1 MFCTNCGTTIPEDSS
16 FCPGCGANIN
26 AAQTNAQQQ
35 APVYQQAPIQQQAP
49 IYQQAP
55 IQQQAPIYQQAPTYQ
70 QAPVYQQG
78 PYPQKPSKKKGWIVA
93 LIIAIVAIVAIGGLV
108 FVLIGSK
115 NKSPEDIVEKIEQ
128 AYNKQDLDCFYKCLP
143 DFVEQELKDEFNDYY
158 DSEEEFW
165 DEIFSYDTD
174 WELKAISSYK
184 VTFDIDDKVSGD
196 KDDCEELEE
205 EIEYYY
211 DEKVS
216 ISEAYGL
223 EIDVTYDITLDRT
236 YLKQYFGN
244 DYDDTLSYYYDD
256 DWKNGI
262 EETTSVNAIIYK
274 SNGRWYLYYYDGF

>member
-1 MFCTNCGTTIPEDSS
+1 
-16 FCPGCGANIN
+16 
-26 AAQTNAQQQ
+26 
-35 APVYQQAPIQQQAP
+35 
-49 IYQQAP
+49 
-55 IQQQAPIYQQAPTYQ
+55 
-70 QAPVYQQG
+70 
-78 PYPQKPSKKKGWIVA
+78 
-93 LIIAIVAIVAIGGLV
+93 
-108 FVLIGSK
+108 
-115 NKSPEDIVEKIEQ
+115 
-128 AYNKQDLDCFYKCLP
+128 NKQDLDCFYKCLP

-165 DEIFSYDTD
+165 DEIISYDTD

-196 KDDCEELEE
+196 RDDCEELEE

-274 SNGRWYLYYYDGF
+274 SNGHWYLYYYDGF

>member
-1 MFCTNCGTTIPEDSS
+1 MFCTNCGTTIPENSG

-26 AAQTNAQQQ
+26 AAQANTQQQ
-35 APVYQQAPIQQQAP
+35 APVYQQAP
-49 IYQQAP
+49 
-55 IQQQAPIYQQAPTYQ
+55 
-70 QAPVYQQG
+70 
-78 PYPQKPSKKKGWIVA
+78 YPQKNPSKKTGWIIA
-93 LIIAIVAIVAIGGLV
+93 LIIAIVAIVVIGGLV
-108 FVLIGSK
+108 FVLAGSK
-115 NKSPEDIVEKIEQ
+115 NNSPEDIVEKLET
-128 AYNKQDLDCFYKCLP
+128 AYNKQDLDYFYKCLP
-143 DFVEQELKDEFNDYY
+143 DFIEKELKAEFNDYY

-165 DEIFSYDTD
+165 EEIISYDTG
-174 WELKAISSYK
+174 WESEAISSYK
-184 VTFDIDDKVSGD
+184 VTFDIDDRITAD

-211 DEKVS
+211 DKKIS

-223 EIDVTYDITLDRT
+223 EIFVTYDITLDRT

-274 SNGRWYLYYYDGF
+274 SNGKLFLYYYDGF